1 MKKTVDKEKHLL
13 VFSAK
18 WCGPCRMMKAHVW
31 NDPAIED
38 KLKAFD
44 SVNFV
49 DIDDPKNKALATT
62 YRIQGV
68 PTIYIV
74 DEKGTPLSTENT
86 MDVNGTLNFL
96 SQNE

>member
-1 MKKTVDKEKHLL
+1 MTEAKEKHLL

-31 NDPAIED
+31 SDPTIED
-38 KLKAFD
+38 KLKVFD

-49 DIDDPKNKALATT
+49 DIDDPKNQALSAT

-74 DEKGTPLSTENT
+74 DEKGAPLKAANT

-96 SQNE
+96 S

>member
-1 MKKTVDKEKHLL
+1 MTKTKEKHLL

-31 NDPAIED
+31 SDPTIED
-38 KLKAFD
+38 KLKVFD

-49 DIDDPKNKALATT
+49 DIDDPKNQALAAT

-74 DEKGTPLSTENT
+74 DEKGAPLKAGST
-86 MDVNGTLNFL
+86 MDINGTLNFL
-96 SQNE
+96 S